1 MATSGEKWSVNLDM
15 SSSGITW
22 GTGWNDPPCIGILG
36 TPANEGVATIRD
48 GKIQALLQFDL
59 SGHDQLTENVRL
71 MGGVQNLLDAQAIV
85 SRIPEGPRANAS
97 RMIFGGA
104 EITF

>member
-1 MATSGEKWSVNLDM
+1 MPSMPVAAMATSGEKWAVNLDL
-15 SSSGITW
+15 SYSGIT
-22 GTGWNDPPCIGILG
+22 PCIGILG

-59 SGHDQLTENVRL
+59 SGHYQLTENVRL
-71 MGGVQNLLDAQAIV
+71 LGGVQNLFDEQAIV
-85 SRIPEGPRANAS
+85 SRIPEGPRTNAP

-104 EITF
+104 EVAF